1 MESRKTARAEK
12 PQGKVQRVW
21 DDRGAVYELGEK
33 LAEGG
38 QGHVV
43 TTRADARLLVKV
55 SKWPNAHPESL
66 EWQRQIERVH
76 GDGRIEEVWV
86 VPDGHI
92 ERSGLETDMTAR
104 ELDMDDDEPAMTSM
118 PLCPRCGAGVVSTV
132 LGPLQAIVACGG
144 CKLLLSRN
152 RATGLLQ
159 VATPDEVDAAA
170 DEDPA

>member
-76 GDGRIEEVWV
+76 RLPITENDLYDVAGGVRPISV
-86 VPDGHI
+86 
-92 ERSGLETDMTAR
+92 MTFLVSVAR
-104 ELDMDDDEPAMTSM
+104 
-118 PLCPRCGAGVVSTV
+118 
-132 LGPLQAIVACGG
+132 
-144 CKLLLSRN
+144 
-152 RATGLLQ
+152 
-159 VATPDEVDAAA
+159 
-170 DEDPA
+170 